1 MSIIRILPE
10 EIANRIAAGEVIERP
25 ASVVKELVENSIDA
39 GARRIVIHA
48 RQGGRS
54 LIQVLDDGGGMDRDD
69 ALLCLEP
76 HATSKIR
83 EPGDIEHITTLGFR
97 GEALP
102 SIASVSRFQ
111 LQTRRAEDLSGFEV
125 NVEGGTL
132 RDCRECGCA
141 PGTNIRVG
149 QLFFNLPGR
158 RKFLRGAATEAEH
171 IQETVL
177 LQALAHPGIAFELLL
192 DDQPALQVSAATD
205 PGARVAMLLGRDV
218 YAAMIPVDY
227 EENGIRVTGFVAR
240 PGLTRSSRREQRFFV
255 NGRPAMSDS
264 MYFGVRDA
272 YHTLVMKG
280 RYPPLVL
287 YVDVAPDRVDV
298 NVHPAKREVR
308 FREDHLVGQITSAAV
323 RRALRGLAGMP
334 VAGTGVA
341 VGPYDGK
348 TAESPGAETSIA
360 PNGSTATPFH
370 FQRPPEQA
378 PLPFAFPGSA
388 GALTG
393 GRPGGPPALPSA
405 GRDARPPVAAEPG
418 PYFEQQAE
426 GEAEGRRAPSG
437 AVECHQSSAAIGNRK
452 SEIENFSAVRGGS
465 GTSPSSATRAEI
477 RSLRV
482 IGVLSTLYLV
492 AESASGLVVIDQHAA
507 HERILFERL
516 LRLAEAKTPESQPL
530 LLPVSVD
537 LAPADAALL
546 RRNLDHFN
554 RLGFGLDSF
563 GGNAFIVTAVPVR
576 FPRENLAG
584 LLRDILDDLRQSS
597 TGGAPR
603 PDEVRIAQAAC
614 KHAVKEHDPLSGA
627 EIAHLLAD
635 LAECEMPYTCPHG
648 RPTMITIPHGEIERR
663 FGRRV

>member
-1 MSIIRILPE
+1 MSIIRILPD

-54 LIQVLDDGGGMDRDD
+54 LIQVMDDGSGMDRDD

-111 LQTRRAEDLSGFEV
+111 LQTRRPEELSGFEV
-125 NVEGGTL
+125 NVEGGAL

-141 PGTNIRVG
+141 PGTSIRVH

-158 RKFLRGAATEAEH
+158 RKFLKGAATESEH

-177 LQALAHPGIAFELLL
+177 LQALAHPGTAFELLL
-192 DDQPALQVSAATD
+192 DEQPALQVSAATD

-227 EENGIRVTGFVAR
+227 EENGIRITGFVAR

-287 YVDVAPDRVDV
+287 YVEIAPDRVDV

-308 FREDHLVGQITSAAV
+308 FREDALVGQITSAAV

-334 VAGTGVA
+334 AAGAGTGVT
-341 VGPYDGK
+341 VGQYDGRPVEPVDSS
-348 TAESPGAETSIA
+348 AAGA
-360 PNGSTATPFH
+360 STATPPH
-370 FQRPPEQA
+370 RHTTTPVSRNRPPEQV
-378 PLPFAFPGSA
+378 PLPFPAPASFENR
-388 GALTG
+388 
-393 GRPGGPPALPSA
+393 RPPPA
-405 GRDARPPVAAEPG
+405 ARAEPV
-418 PYFEQQAE
+418 PYFTRPAA
-426 GEAEGRRAPSG
+426 GVDKVDGMDNVDGTAP
-437 AVECHQSSAAIGNRK
+437 AAPTAPPAG
-452 SEIENFSAVRGGS
+452 FSTATPPHRHTVTPASS

-482 IGVLSTLYLV
+482 LGVLSTLYLV
-492 AESASGLVVIDQHAA
+492 AEGAGGLVVVDQHAA

-516 LRLAEAKTPESQPL
+516 LRMAESNAPESQPL
-530 LLPVSVD
+530 LMPSSVE
-537 LAPADAALL
+537 LSPADAALL
-546 RRNLDHFN
+546 RRNLEHFN
-554 RLGFGLDSF
+554 RLGFGLDTF
-563 GGNAFIVTAVPVR
+563 GGNAFLVTAVPVR
-576 FPRENLAG
+576 FPHENLAG
-584 LLRDILDDLRQSS
+584 LLRDILDDLRQAAAG
-597 TGGAPR
+597 TPR

-614 KHAVKEHDPLSGA
+614 KHAVKENDPLDST
-627 EIAHLLAD
+627 EIAKLLAD

-648 RPTMITIPHGEIERR
+648 RPTMITVPHGEIERR